1 MMKTAR
7 LIAML
12 CVAGLVTACQPG
24 AGVPDD
30 QPSGDIHLAHDVDT
44 VEDVVP
50 RSATLEMLLRSQ
62 GLPPDFTASMVSAV
76 REVFNPRK
84 LRAHQPY
91 RITRTLDGLF
101 REFRYQIDSDN
112 FLRVLARRDG
122 QPEFAVDVV
131 PYPKEVVTDAAFAE
145 VTRDRP
151 SLIAAL
157 NAEGETQLLA
167 LDLATVFGG
176 LVDFNSDLQQ
186 GDQIHVLFDRV
197 LRSGEFTGYERLHAA
212 ILENDG
218 RTFMAF
224 PFRQDDG
231 AIGWYDG
238 DGRSLKRRFLKSPLP
253 FPTTITS
260 GFSYRRLHPVAKT
273 FRAHPAIDYRAPYG
287 ERVVSVADG
296 TVVFAAH
303 SGASGRLVRI
313 RHAGGYESMY
323 LHLSAFGPGI
333 KPGARVSQ
341 GQVIGRVGNSG
352 TVTATHLDYRLRK
365 NGAYVNPLREHSR
378 MPPGDPIPAD
388 QLEVF
393 MAERDRL
400 LADLESRRV
409 STNSRRA
416 NAHTP

>member
-1 MMKTAR
+1 MSKFAS
-7 LIAML
+7 LIGMIGVTGL
-12 CVAGLVTACQPG
+12 VAGCQPG
-24 AGVPDD
+24 PGL
-30 QPSGDIHLAHDVDT
+30 SGDPAPSSDIRLAHDVDT
-44 VEDVVP
+44 IEDVVP

-62 GLPPDFTASMVSAV
+62 GLSPDFTASFVSAV
-76 REVFNPRK
+76 REEFNPRK
-84 LRAHQPY
+84 LRANQPY

-101 REFRYQIDSDN
+101 REFRYQIDADN

-122 QPEFAVDVV
+122 EPDFAVEVV
-131 PYPKEVVTDAAFAE
+131 PYPKEIVADAAFAE
-145 VTRDRP
+145 ITRDRP

-167 LDLATVFGG
+167 LDLANVFGG

-186 GDQIHVLFDRV
+186 GDRIQVLFDRV
-197 LRSGEFTGYERLHAA
+197 LRNGEFTGYDRLQAA
-212 ILENDG
+212 VLENDG
-218 RTFMAF
+218 RTFTAF
-224 PFRQDDG
+224 PFPQKDG
-231 AIGWYDG
+231 TLGWYDG

-260 GFSYRRLHPVAKT
+260 GFSYRHLHPVART

-313 RHAGGYESMY
+313 RHAGGYESLY

-333 KPGARVSQ
+333 KPGVKVSQ

-388 QLEVF
+388 ELEAF

-400 LADLESRRV
+400 LADLAGRRT
-409 STNSRRA
+409 STANRRA
-416 NAHTP
+416 H